1 MRLTIHFLLTLNVVL
16 FCQSNPNRD
25 INMNPK
31 NKTDKEWQSCL
42 SPKEYN
48 ILRQKGTEP
57 PGTGKYYKHNE
68 DGIYHCA
75 GCAAPLFSSDTK
87 YDSGS
92 GWPSF
97 WAPAERDALIEEND
111 FSLFMKRIE
120 IQCSNCGG
128 HLGHVFDDGPQPT
141 GLRYCV
147 NSTALKF
154 QKSLNSEK

>member
-147 NSTALKF
+147 NSTSLKF